1 MTNIYLIPSLLSEAS
16 IDCIPN
22 YVLETIKQ
30 CEVIYA
36 ENERTSR
43 RFLKLL
49 DKQIVIDDFEW
60 HTISKIEQELINEF
74 KTSIKSKKNIAILS
88 EAGCPGIADPGQQ
101 LISVAQQMG
110 CKIKPLVGPSSI
122 LLALMASG
130 MNGQHFEFVGYLPVD
145 AQERNKKIKE
155 LELTSSRDKSTK
167 IFIET
172 PYRNQAMLESLL
184 KQCMAQTRL
193 CIGVDITGT
202 QESIVT
208 KTVDD
213 WKKNIPALMKIPVIF
228 LLQA

>member
-155 LELTSSRDKSTK
+155 LELASSRDKSTK

-184 KQCMAQTRL
+184 KQCMPQTRI

-202 QESIVT
+202 QESIT
-208 KTVDD
+208 TQTVDA
-213 WKKNIPALMKIPVIF
+213 WRKHTPILMKIPVIF